1 MMELQSFW
9 WVWIAA
15 GLVLA
20 ILEVL
25 APGFV
30 FAGFALGAVV
40 TGAIIGLGIP
50 GSGWM
55 AASMVNALLVFAV
68 ISVVA
73 WLAMRAVMGVRRS
86 QMKRIDRDINE
97 D

>member
-1 MMELQSFW
+1 MAELW
-9 WVWIAA
+9 WIWIAA
-15 GLVLA
+15 GLALA

-25 APGFV
+25 VPGFL
-30 FAGFALGAVV
+30 FAGFAVGAVI
-40 TGAIIGLGIP
+40 TGAIVGTGLFGDASESLAI
-50 GSGWM
+50 M
-55 AASMVNALLVFAV
+55 AVVFAV

-73 WLAMRAVMGVRRS
+73 WLGMRQFMGVRQG

>member
-1 MMELQSFW
+1 MAELW

-15 GLVLA
+15 GLALA

-25 APGFV
+25 VPGFL
-30 FAGFALGAVV
+30 FAGFAVGAVI
-40 TGAIIGLGIP
+40 TGAIVGTGLFGDASESLAI
-50 GSGWM
+50 M
-55 AASMVNALLVFAV
+55 AVVFAV

-73 WLAMRAVMGVRRS
+73 WLAMRQFMGVRQG

>member
-1 MMELQSFW
+1 MESLW

-25 APGFV
+25 VPGFL
-30 FAGFALGAVV
+30 FAGFAVGAVV
-40 TGAIIGLGIP
+40 TGAWMGFGLP
-50 GSGWM
+50 GTAWV
-55 AASMVNALLVFAV
+55 AASLVDALVVFAIV
-68 ISVVA
+68 SVVG
-73 WLAMRAVMGVRRS
+73 WLGMRQVLGVRQG
-86 QMKRIDRDINE
+86 QMKRIDHDINE

>member
-1 MMELQSFW
+1 MAELSW
-9 WVWIAA
+9 IWIAA
-15 GLVLA
+15 GLALA

-25 APGFV
+25 VPGFL
-30 FAGFALGAVV
+30 FAGFAVGAVI
-40 TGAIIGLGIP
+40 TGAIVGTGLFGDASESLAI
-50 GSGWM
+50 M
-55 AASMVNALLVFAV
+55 AVVFAV

-73 WLAMRAVMGVRRS
+73 WLAMRQFMGVRQG

>member
-1 MMELQSFW
+1 MLENYW
-9 WVWIAA
+9 WVWIAG

-25 APGFV
+25 VPGFL
-30 FAGFALGAVV
+30 FAGFALGAVA
-40 TGAIIGLGIP
+40 TGAIIGLDLP
-50 GSGWM
+50 GTGWVS
-55 AASMVNALLVFAV
+55 ASLVNALVVFAV
-68 ISVVA
+68 ISVIA
-73 WLAMRAVMGVRRS
+73 WLAMRRLLGVRQG

>member
-1 MMELQSFW
+1 MHSLW

-15 GLVLA
+15 GLALA

-30 FAGFALGAVV
+30 FAGFAVGAVI
-40 TGAIIGLGIP
+40 TGAIMGLGIP

-55 AASMVNALLVFAV
+55 GESLINALVVFAV
-68 ISVVA
+68 ISVIA
-73 WLAMRAVMGVRRS
+73 WLAMRALMGVRKG
-86 QMKRIDRDINE
+86 QTKRINHDINE